1 MLLLRKQRML
11 RRTNKDLPSHRVIGS
26 EKDPAAEST
35 AVKRPAVKAA
45 AEEGKEGPE
54 RKRVKISWP

>member
-1 MLLLRKQRML
+1 MLRK
-11 RRTNKDLPSHRVIGS
+11 TNTDAPSHRVIGS

-45 AEEGKEGPE
+45 AEESKEGPE

>member
-1 MLLLRKQRML
+1 MSRK
-11 RRTNKDLPSHRVIGS
+11 TNSDPPSHRVIGL
-26 EKDPAAEST
+26 EKDPAANSIT
-35 AVKRPAVKAA
+35 AAKRPTAKTP